1 MATRWRFSEDTSPV
15 TFSNPAGSATAAA
28 SGYVRALLDL
38 LGSREPLEV
47 LAELPEWLTVRLRG
61 VSEPVLRRP
70 EAPGKWSVIEVI
82 QHLADSDL
90 VAAFR
95 TRMVLT
101 SDHPELQPYDQD
113 RWAGE
118 LHYRES
124 PLGLALDQ
132 LRALRAANLHLW
144 KRLTPEQLDRIG
156 RHAER
161 GAESVGHI
169 LRLMAGHDLVHRRQ
183 IERILLAPV
192 DV

>member
-1 MATRWRFSEDTSPV
+1 M
-15 TFSNPAGSATAAA
+15 TFSNPAGSATTSA
-28 SGYVRALLDL
+28 SAYVRALLDL

-101 SDHPELQPYDQD
+101 ADRPELQPYDQD
-113 RWAGE
+113 RWAGA
-118 LHYRES
+118 LHYRDF

-144 KRLTPEQLDRIG
+144 KRLTPEQLERIG
-156 RHAER
+156 LHAER
-161 GAESVGHI
+161 GPESVGHI

-183 IERILLAPV
+183 IERILLPPV